1 MPDFVR
7 APQLPLMGDQSGGKD
22 AISDRSHLL
31 DAHGIPSRMSL
42 RAMWEQRT
50 AEAGP
55 MKMVLAVGGPLH
67 GRYLPDGPS
76 VLLTAVRD
84 DRWHCLADPWAD
96 VLPGPAREP
105 RVISYRRRMLAVP
118 GWVLDTTG
126 LPLHLDVYTTWPD
139 VGFPPDG
146 MILPGCVTGVPG
158 EHEPLERSVRAEPGA

>member
-31 DAHGIPSRMSL
+31 DAHGIPSRVSL

-50 AEAGP
+50 AEAWS

-67 GRYLPDGPS
+67 GRYLPDGPAA
-76 VLLTAVRD
+76 LLTQERVPDTRYVEFD
-84 DRWHCLADPWAD
+84 GIPFGDLD
-96 VLPGPAREP
+96 VPRE
-105 RVISYRRRMLAVP
+105 VTYRRRMLHVP
-118 GWVLDTTG
+118 GWVLGETG
-126 LPLHLDVYTTWPD
+126 APLRLDVYTTWPD
-139 VGFPPDG
+139 AGFPPDG